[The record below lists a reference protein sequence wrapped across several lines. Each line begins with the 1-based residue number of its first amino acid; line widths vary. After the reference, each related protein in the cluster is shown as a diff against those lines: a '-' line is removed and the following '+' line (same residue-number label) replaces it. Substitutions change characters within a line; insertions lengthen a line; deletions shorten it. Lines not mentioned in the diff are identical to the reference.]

1 MRRMMNSG
9 FALVLLAMAIAG
21 CHGQQQRAGAS
32 GAGSAQTASV
42 TWSGSRKVEVKDPAE
57 GATAFSMEVPLGWKF
72 EGTILRPGGCHAPS
86 TPADGLSYGSAG
98 PDGLTAIGQMPGVSW
113 EWASDGI
120 NPQKCKPVDITTAAG
135 FLLNIAVPNTHPNA
149 RIIGIV
155 PLPEKMRAGLE
166 AQQQKLASGS
176 GPYGQP
182 MSQSIDAA
190 RVRVEYEIR
199 GQLIEEQMGTVLTCM
214 ENHFP
219 AYPLMHRAARTLR
232 HCQTH
237 GTNFRRAPKGHLDQL
252 LANSL
257 AQPQIDPSWD
267 AEVSRKMQAQYAAYK
282 KASDDQFASIQN
294 HFKEQTEAM
303 LQHGRDVQASIKE
316 GTDRAIAND
325 RNTVA
330 ATSHAAHLTVLDSL
344 NRQDFIDPSTGRKIE
359 TSNQYT
365 HNWISSDKSEV
376 VLNSDPTFDPNG
388 AVDPNR
394 QSWTELI
401 PIS

>member
-1 MRRMMNSG
+1 VIRRMMNSS
-9 FALVLLAMAIAG
+9 FALVLLLFAIAG
-21 CHGQQQRAGAS
+21 CDGQQRPAANGAS
-32 GAGSAQTASV
+32 SAKAPSV
-42 TWSGSRKVEVKDPAE
+42 TWSGSHRVEVKDPAE
-57 GATAFSMEVPLGWKF
+57 GTTAFSIDAPSGWKF

-120 NPQKCKPVDITTAAG
+120 TPQKCKPVDITTAVG

-166 AQQQKLASGS
+166 AQQQKLAAGS
-176 GPYGQP
+176 NGQP
-182 MSQSIDAA
+182 MRQTIDAA

-199 GQLIEEQMGTVLTCM
+199 GQAIEEQMGTVLTCM
-214 ENHFP
+214 ENHYP

-232 HCQTH
+232 HCETH
-237 GTNFRRAPKGHLDQL
+237 GTNFRRAPKGSLDRL
-252 LANSL
+252 LDNSL
-257 AQPQIDPSWD
+257 AQPQIDQAWD
-267 AEVSRKMQAQYAAYK
+267 ADISRKMQAQYAAYK
-282 KASDDQFASIQN
+282 KASDDQFASIQKQ
-294 HFKEQTEAM
+294 FKEQTEAM
-303 LQHGRDVQASIKE
+303 LQHGRDVQATIKD

-376 VLNSDPTFDPNG
+376 VLNDDPTLDPNG
-388 AVDPNR
+388 LVDPNR

-401 PIS
+401 PYN